1 VVIDSTRKTVVLS
14 VISRLTCAIAKLNAI
29 VKIHNYR
36 RFHEGHHFISIPMEV
51 YNIFK
56 RDMDHFIKECACFFH
71 DRRSKGH
78 LSLYFCIQFSR
89 QCINI
94 SFQHALASTIER
106 KIVLMGDA
114 CSRPLITIKY
124 HDLHAYKIREAM
136 GEITSHHERD

>member
-1 VVIDSTRKTVVLS
+1 MVLS
-14 VISRLTCAIAKLNAI
+14 VISRLTCAIAKLNTI

-36 RFHEGHHFISIPMEV
+36 RFHEGHHFISIAMEV
-51 YNIFK
+51 YNIFE
-56 RDMDHFIKECACFFH
+56 RDMDCFIKECACLFH

-89 QCINI
+89 QRINI
-94 SFQHALASTIER
+94 SFQHVLASIIEG
-106 KIVLMGDA
+106 KIVLVGDA

-124 HDLHAYKIREAM
+124 HNLHAYKIRGAV